1 LFQGFIS
8 GTQSKLVMPLNFL
21 GKVLFPRLEPWRRKR
36 QAKAIMWAVLTALIF
51 AAVVV
56 GIMFLENSRR

>member
-1 LFQGFIS
+1 
-8 GTQSKLVMPLNFL
+8 MPLNFL
-21 GKVLFPRLEPWRRKR
+21 GKVLFPRLEPWRQKR
-36 QAKAIMWAVLTALIF
+36 QTKAILWAVLTAIIF